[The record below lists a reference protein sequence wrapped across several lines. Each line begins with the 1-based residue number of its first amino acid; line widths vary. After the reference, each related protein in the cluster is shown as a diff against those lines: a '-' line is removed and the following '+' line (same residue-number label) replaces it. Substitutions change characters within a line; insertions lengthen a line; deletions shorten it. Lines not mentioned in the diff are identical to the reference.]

1 MQNASDTA
9 EDKIARQQ
17 DDLSVCAIATH
28 AITAYVF
35 LVVTADKVT
44 ASQVFTERTISEN
57 KAFGTYR
64 VHSTKNGAYFN
75 TAKLLIWFTLAQKIA
90 LVEAAGVE
98 PASENAASKEPTY
111 LVSFLRRLP
120 GTLANRAIAVARTS
134 SSSPKRHI
142 GSAPISEARSAY
154 PTLLI
159 FRSAVYEEWEGL

>member
-1 MQNASDTA
+1 MCCEECIGEKPFSCKNVRCFCHMQNASDTA

-75 TAKLLIWFTLAQKIA
+75 TAKLLI
-90 LVEAAGVE
+90 
-98 PASENAASKEPTY
+98 
-111 LVSFLRRLP
+111 
-120 GTLANRAIAVARTS
+120 
-134 SSSPKRHI
+134 
-142 GSAPISEARSAY
+142 
-154 PTLLI
+154 
-159 FRSAVYEEWEGL
+159 